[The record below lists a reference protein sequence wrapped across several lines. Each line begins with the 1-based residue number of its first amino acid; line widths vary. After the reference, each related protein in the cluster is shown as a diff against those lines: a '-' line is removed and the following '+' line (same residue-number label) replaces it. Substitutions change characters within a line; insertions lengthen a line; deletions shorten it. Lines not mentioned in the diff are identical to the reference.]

1 MLKGCEKIQPP
12 QARGNRV
19 RWNHPFIQT
28 EEPMPETLF
37 PLPEAI
43 DQPPEI
49 GRGKPRLETGDRQ
62 QIAMRY
68 AALDD
73 LLPED
78 HRARLV
84 WAMVQSYDLSR
95 FYTRIEALEGEAGRP
110 AIDPRLLTAVWLY
123 ATLEGVVSARA
134 LARLCEEHL
143 AYQWLL
149 GGVRVNYHTLAD
161 FRVDY
166 ETELDD
172 LLSKSVAAL
181 MSEGVVSIERT
192 AQDGMRIRASAGASS
207 FRRKPTLDEC
217 LRKAQTAVEEQK
229 VIMEVGESDQRT
241 RREQAAQQRHVRERL
256 ERVKKALE
264 EVEKVAAKQAKN
276 RESRRKKRPPR
287 ASTSDPEARVMKMA
301 DGGFRPAYNGQL
313 AIDMDSRII
322 VGVEVS
328 NEADQRL
335 LDPMLEQIEERFEQ
349 FPQEHYV
356 DGGFRSNPGI
366 EQAVQKGIA
375 VFSPIP
381 TRYSGNS
388 QKRPEEILP
397 TDGPGV
403 RAWKE
408 RMQTEAAQEKYKQRA
423 ATVEWAN
430 ALARNRGLYRLLV
443 RGIRKARAV
452 LLWYALAHNL
462 LQSMNLRLKSQAQAI

>member
-1 MLKGCEKIQPP
+1 
-12 QARGNRV
+12 
-19 RWNHPFIQT
+19 
-28 EEPMPETLF
+28 MPETLF
-37 PLPEAI
+37 PLPEASP
-43 DQPPEI
+43 QPPEM
-49 GRGKPRLETGDRQ
+49 GRGKPRLETAQRQ
-62 QIAMRY
+62 QVSMRY

-84 WAMVQSYDLSR
+84 WAMVESYDLSR
-95 FYTRIEALEGEAGRP
+95 FYARIEAVEGEAGRP
-110 AIDPRLLTAVWLY
+110 AIDPRLLVGVWLY
-123 ATLEGVVSARA
+123 GTLEGVVSARE

-149 GGVRVNYHTLAD
+149 GGVSVNYHTLAD
-161 FRVDY
+161 FRVEY
-166 ETELDD
+166 EAELDD
-172 LLSKSVAAL
+172 LLTKSVAAL
-181 MSEGVVSIERT
+181 MSEGVVRIEKT

-207 FRRKPTLDEC
+207 FRRKPTLGEC
-217 LRKAQTAVEEQK
+217 LRQAQAAVAEQK
-229 VIMEVGESDQRT
+229 AMLEIGESDPRS
-241 RREQAAQQRHVRERL
+241 RREKAAQQRHAQDRL

-264 EVEKVAAKQAKN
+264 EVEKVAAKRHKN
-276 RESRRKKRPPR
+276 RETRRKKRPPR

-313 AIDMDSRII
+313 TIDMDSRII

-335 LDPMLEQIEERFEQ
+335 LEPMLAQIQERFEQ
-349 FPQEHYV
+349 LPQEHYV
-356 DGGFRSNPGI
+356 DGGFRSNLGI
-366 EQAVQKGIA
+366 EHAAEKGIA

-388 QKRPEEILP
+388 RKRPDEILP

-408 RMQTEAAQEKYKQRA
+408 RMQTQAAQEKYKQRA
-423 ATVEWAN
+423 ATIEWAN

-443 RGIRKARAV
+443 RGIHKARAV

-462 LQSMNLRLKSQAQAI
+462 LQQLNLRLKVQGQATGCQA